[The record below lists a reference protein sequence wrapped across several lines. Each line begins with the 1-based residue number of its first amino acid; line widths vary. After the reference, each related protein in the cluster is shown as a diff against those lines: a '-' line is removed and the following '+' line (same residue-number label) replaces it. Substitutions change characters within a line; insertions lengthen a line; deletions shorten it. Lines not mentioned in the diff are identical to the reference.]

1 MVIEINSNK
10 LCNERQTI
18 NFTNNVLTLV
28 GENGC
33 GKSSILEAVFEK
45 YIEDEQIRT
54 ICFSSGQNELFTNLF
69 YRHKQRNRRYLQ
81 KEENQYISSFYFNY
95 DWVRVLVFFASV
107 LKQNGRVR
115 EFLVSRGY
123 IDVNGEDDVSSK
135 LHFPFR
141 IRKYYKARIDNEILE
156 EAKPDFDFETKLVRK
171 SYFHEILVRLLAVYN
186 ITFEFGDEKYQT
198 LFKRGLELN
207 SSKVFQIFTDK
218 DINRI
223 FSFWAIATHT
233 YERNIDIDECS
244 LVFKNNMEFRQLSD
258 GEYQLLSIYALID
271 LFDSN
276 NTIFLFDEID
286 SHLYYRNLEKLWNV
300 LKNQLSGKVITT
312 THIADSILRNDYDD
326 LKLIERGK
334 IENELTLRELAKRL
348 TSVVGKEKFEF
359 QLASRTKNI
368 VLIDHEDDWMI
379 FKKLASKKLNEDT
392 SLVFS
397 KIIPFQRTSNFNNN
411 YDVFGLGKLKFVKE
425 FKEQINGTNI
435 QTQKIF
441 LICDKDKLSRN
452 SISNDLQ
459 VGFPNDYKELKNF
472 NNISTFLLSWKRLEI
487 ENYLLSVSML
497 NNKGKLNDLQN
508 QFGRVQL
515 SINDNLDDCADI
527 EEFDAKALL
536 HPLYKPNGFSE
547 TLLDN
552 LIDLIPNE
560 EISGDIVT
568 MYTFLKDNIAQ

>member
-107 LKQNGRVR
+107 LKPNGKVR
-115 EFLVSRGY
+115 EFLVSHGY

-223 FSFWAIATHT
+223 FSFWALATHT

-300 LKNQLSGKVITT
+300 LKNQLNGKVITT

-334 IENELTLRELAKRL
+334 IENELTLRELAKRIS
-348 TSVVGKEKFEF
+348 SVVGKEKFEF
-359 QLASRTKNI
+359 QLASRAKNI
-368 VLIDHEDDWMI
+368 VLIDDEDDWI
-379 FKKLASKKLNEDT
+379 VFKKLAHKKLNEDT
-392 SLVFS
+392 NQVFS
-397 KIIPFQRTSNFNNN
+397 KIITFKRTSSFNNN
-411 YDVFGLGKLKFVKE
+411 NEVFGKGKLEFVKE
-425 FKEQINGTNI
+425 FKNQLNGGSPET
-435 QTQKIF
+435 KKFF
-441 LICDKDKLSRN
+441 LICDRDKLSKN
-452 SISNDLQ
+452 SILADLQ
-459 VGFPNDYKELKNF
+459 VNIHNDYNGLRNF
-472 NNISTFLLSWKRLEI
+472 NGINTHLLSWKRLEI
-487 ENYLLSVSML
+487 ENYLISYSML
-497 NNKGKLNDLQN
+497 TNKGKIQDLQN
-508 QFGRVQL
+508 KFGRIQF
-515 SINDNLDDCADI
+515 IANDNLDGVADI
-527 EEFDAKALL
+527 EEYDAKTLL
-536 HPLYKPNGFSE
+536 HPLYKPNGFNE
-547 TLLDN
+547 TLFN
-552 LIDLIPNE
+552 ELIALIPTE
-560 EISGDIVT
+560 EISEDIVT
-568 MYTFLKDNIAQ
+568 MYTFLKNNIVQ